1 MIFDDRDFPF
11 DDSVGAPDFGP
22 ITDLRAA
29 FEIRTGAATT
39 AERLA
44 REWPDGVAAL
54 WTTDDLAPIVAD
66 RNTLPVNTLPKNE
79 NSFFLINGRWAFP
92 GGKFNLTTGQ
102 ALIEKPGGAVVAAQL
117 SSEDAQSFLESGR
130 LADGIETLIR
140 EGQLL
145 VRRPWELIGLL
156 PKCLLTDLLTNPLV
170 QQASETDHASL
181 NLPEN
186 VTIIGNEAL
195 AIHPTAKV
203 YPSVIFDIENGPV
216 LIDAGATIRPG
227 AIIQGPTYIGPHS
240 TVLDQALI
248 KSDTVVG
255 PVCKVA
261 GEVGHTIFQA
271 FANKAHDGH
280 LGDSYVGEWVNFGA
294 GTTNSNLLNTYG
306 EITAKIRPGSYR
318 ERTGLMYLGAI
329 VGDHVKC
336 AINTRIMTGTVI
348 GTGAMITTST
358 PPPSAVEA
366 FSWTTDQKVHLYRWE
381 KFIQVCEVVM
391 ARRNVALTESMRT
404 RLHSLHAK
412 AAGE

>member
-1 MIFDDRDFPF
+1 MIFDDRDYPF
-11 DDSVGAPDFGP
+11 HDSVCTPDFGP
-22 ITDLRAA
+22 ITDLRAT

-54 WTTDDLAPIVAD
+54 WVPDDLAPIVAD
-66 RNTLPVNTLPKNE
+66 RNTLPVNALPENE
-79 NSFFLINGRWAFP
+79 NSFFLVNGRWSFP
-92 GGKFNLTTGQ
+92 AGKFNLTTGQ
-102 ALIEKPGGAVVAAQL
+102 ALIEKPGGAVVAAEL
-117 SSEDAQSFLESGR
+117 SFVDAQSFLESGR
-130 LADGIETLIR
+130 LSDEIETFIH

-145 VRRPWELIGLL
+145 VRRPWEIIGLL
-156 PKCLLTDLLTNPLV
+156 SKCLLTDLLTSPLV
-170 QQASETDHASL
+170 LQASETDHTSL

-186 VTIIGNEAL
+186 VTIIGDEAL
-195 AIHPTAKV
+195 AVHPTAKV
-203 YPSVIFDIENGPV
+203 YPSAIFDLQYGPV

-227 AIIQGPTYIGPHS
+227 TIIHGTTYIGPHS
-240 TVLDQALI
+240 TVLDHSLI

-261 GEVGHTIFQA
+261 GEIGHTIFQGY
-271 FANKAHDGH
+271 ANKAHDGH

-306 EITAKIRPGSYR
+306 EITAEIRPGSHW
-318 ERTGLMYLGAI
+318 ERTGMMYLGAM

-348 GTGAMITTST
+348 GTGAMIATST

-381 KFIQVCEVVM
+381 KFIQMCEIVM
-391 ARRNVALTESMRT
+391 ARRHVALTDSMRD